1 MLSCFCE
8 LTESLCLQAPY
19 PMKGQAYH
27 YVQVRVPVNA
37 RAGGAAAKQSKRE
50 LLSSP
55 QPFVSAAWLISLRT
69 EYEMANKISAVEV
82 AAAVVERQPPYEL
95 PPFAA
100 VLLLYALPTAAA
112 VYACRFPIFTAEHKQ
127 IWVQQIGDRACLSPS
142 Q

>member
-1 MLSCFCE
+1 
-8 LTESLCLQAPY
+8 
-19 PMKGQAYH
+19 MKGQAYH
-27 YVQVRVPVNA
+27 YVPVRVPVNA

-112 VYACRFPIFTAEHKQ
+112 VSCAGTRSSPRSTSRSGCSRSET
-127 IWVQQIGDRACLSPS
+127 VRASLST